1 MADVRNEDEKLRA
14 SLWDSNIA
22 FGKDCPD
29 FSSPD
34 LRAVKSGLLDR
45 DSALAAARH
54 MPEFVAGLPKAEL
67 HLHIEGSLTPA
78 RAYAIAKRN
87 GLDLDAF
94 DPEKGAAARREFTS
108 LVPFLIE
115 YGKCSGVMRKEADFY
130 DMMYDYLERAAENGV
145 VHAEIFFD
153 PQTHCYTDV
162 SGVTAEGFNPEGKA
176 GGKFNPNGVGEK
188 ILEFKTVITGLT
200 KALEE
205 GRKTLGVDGKLILC
219 FLRDRSVEE
228 ALQVLE
234 DARPYMEVTS
244 PVYTPDLLGVGM
256 DNAELGFRPG
266 RFKPAY
272 DKARHVTPPR
282 PTFAPR
288 TSPHLS
294 GARGG
299 AALRCA
305 RGRRGGRVVHHRSA
319 RRPEDRARRPRRAVP
334 RGPGRRGAARQGAD
348 ALDCLPLL
356 KPPAPSVP
364 ALLLRRERR
373 APAAQ
378 PGRQGDG
385 QLRRPSL
392 LLHGQRQRCRPRL
405 RCERI

>member
-1 MADVRNEDEKLRA
+1 
-14 SLWDSNIA
+14 
-22 FGKDCPD
+22 
-29 FSSPD
+29 
-34 LRAVKSGLLDR
+34 
-45 DSALAAARH
+45 
-54 MPEFVAGLPKAEL
+54 EFVAGLPKAEL

-162 SGVTAEGFNPEGKA
+162 SG
-176 GGKFNPNGVGEK
+176 
-188 ILEFKTVITGLT
+188 FKTVITGLT

-234 DARPYMEVTS
+234 DARPYMEVKS

-272 DKARHVTPPR
+272 DKARH
-282 PTFAPR
+282 
-288 TSPHLS
+288 
-294 GARGG
+294 AREAGLHCVAHAG
-299 AALRCA
+299 EEGDA
-305 RGRRGGRVVHHRSA
+305 SYIT
-319 RRPEDRARRPRRAVP
+319 E
-334 RGPGRRGAARQGAD
+334 
-348 ALDCLPLL
+348 ALDDLKIERVDHGVRCLEDPAVVERLVKAQTPLTVCPCSNHRL
-356 KPPAPSVP
+356 QVYPRFFCGENAVRQLLSRGVKVTVNSDDPAYF
-364 ALLLRRERR
+364 
-373 APAAQ
+373 
-378 PGRQGDG
+378 
-385 QLRRPSL
+385 
-392 LLHGQRQRCRPRL
+392 
-405 RCERI
+405 